1 MLSCPES
8 KLGNPHPLTPP
19 ATASAER
26 SSLQRK
32 VPSRDPFLTLD
43 LTRVKTLVNPD
54 TGGTEM
60 AKKLMHALSLPLLVV
75 ALWLAGSGGW
85 PWHG

>member
-1 MLSCPES
+1 LLSCPES

-43 LTRVKTLVNPD
+43 LTRVKTLVRSNTEG
-54 TGGTEM
+54 TGM
-60 AKKLMHALSLPLLVV
+60 LKKLMHVLSLPLLVM
-75 ALWLAGSGGW
+75 ALWLAGSSDW
-85 PWHG
+85 PWH